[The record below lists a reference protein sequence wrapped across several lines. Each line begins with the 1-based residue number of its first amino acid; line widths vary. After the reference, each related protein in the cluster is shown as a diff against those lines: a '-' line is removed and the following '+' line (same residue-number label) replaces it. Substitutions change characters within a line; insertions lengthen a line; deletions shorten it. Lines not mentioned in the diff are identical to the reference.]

1 MNEHRERRV
10 GEWNCACKS
19 GSLHGASCLR
29 CLRCGTDKPDPV
41 TLGRACYA
49 LGVYQRQIH
58 YGKPP
63 AEAMQEAL
71 RADSEHQ
78 GRR

>member
-1 MNEHRERRV
+1 MIDNELRL
-10 GEWNCACKS
+10 GEWLCNCKENRVRS
-19 GSLHGASCLR
+19 KSCLK

-49 LGVYQRQIH
+49 LGMYLRCLDI
-58 YGKPP
+58 GKTP

-71 RADSEHQ
+71 EADVTNRQ
-78 GRR
+78 GR